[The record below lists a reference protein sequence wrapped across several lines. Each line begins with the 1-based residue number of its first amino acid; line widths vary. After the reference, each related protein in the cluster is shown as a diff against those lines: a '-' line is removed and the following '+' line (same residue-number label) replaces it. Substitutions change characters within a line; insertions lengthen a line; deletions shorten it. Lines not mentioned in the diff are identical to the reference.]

1 MDTVF
6 AAWADQLDAAAD
18 HEERAAAYMT
28 EPDTWVD
35 ERLSEEIWSMQARIM
50 RALVDHRRVAV
61 QSCHGVGK
69 SHIASR
75 TVAWWIDSHPIEDV
89 FVITTAPTFPQ
100 VEAVLW
106 RYINQAHRGGQLP
119 GRTTSVSW
127 KVDDILVAFGRKPAD
142 HDPGAFQGIHA
153 RYVLV
158 IIDEACGVPE
168 SLWIALD
175 SLTTNPDCRILAIG
189 NPDDPSSHFA
199 RVCAPGSLWHR
210 VRISAF
216 DSPNFTGEQVSERL
230 GRVLISPSWVEEKR
244 LEWGEDNPIY
254 RAKIL
259 GEFSENDPHKVI
271 RVSDV
276 AACRLNLTVPYA
288 DEQLL
293 PIELGV
299 DVGGGGDETVIRE
312 RRGIQAGREWRDF
325 TDKPEKI
332 APMIL
337 LAIRETGATN
347 VKVDAIGVGFGVIG
361 ELENMRRRD
370 EHGATITAVNVAEKS
385 RQPARFENV
394 RAEMWWEI
402 GRLLSERRE
411 WDLSGPDQGGTMDNS
426 DTTVAQLLE
435 PRWEISSTGRIKI
448 EAKDDIRKRTGR
460 SPDNAD
466 ALLMAYYTPPGADA
480 VGWYQEFLEARKQ
493 PR

>member
-1 MDTVF
+1 MD
-6 AAWADQLDAAAD
+6 ALSLADALEADADAVEARRIQA
-18 HEERAAAYMT
+18 EQYQGNPAV
-28 EPDTWVD
+28 WVGD
-35 ERLSEEIWSMQARIM
+35 RLGEEIWSMQARIM
-50 RALVDHRRVAV
+50 KALVEHRRVAV

-75 TVAWWIDSHPIEDV
+75 TVAWWIDSHPVEDV

-106 RYINQAHRGGQLP
+106 RYINQAHRGGKLP

-127 KVDDILVAFGRKPAD
+127 KIDDILVAFGRKPAD

-153 RYVLV
+153 QYVLV

-210 VRISAF
+210 VKISAF
-216 DSPNFTGEQVSERL
+216 DSPNFTGEVVSERL
-230 GRVLISPSWVEEKR
+230 GRVLIGPSWVEEKR
-244 LEWGEDNPIY
+244 DEWGEDNPIY
-254 RAKIL
+254 RAKVL
-259 GEFSENDPHKVI
+259 GEFSQNDPHKVV

-276 AACRLNLTVPYA
+276 AACRLSVALSYKP
-288 DEQLL
+288 DQLL
-293 PIELGV
+293 PVELGV

-312 RRGIQAGREWRDF
+312 RRGVVAGREWRDY

-332 APMIL
+332 APMVM
-337 LAIRETGATN
+337 LAIRETGATR
-347 VKVDAIGVGFGVIG
+347 VKVDSIGVGFGVVG
-361 ELENMRRRD
+361 ELENMRRRG
-370 EHGATITAVNVAEKS
+370 EHSAEIIAVNVAEKS
-385 RQPARFENV
+385 REPGRFENV
-394 RAEMWWEI
+394 RAEMWWEV

-411 WDLSGPDQGGTMDNS
+411 WDLSGPEQGGQMENS
-426 DTTVAQLLE
+426 DTTVAQLLD
-435 PRWEISSTGRIKI
+435 PRWEVSSTGRIKI
-448 EAKDDIRKRTGR
+448 ESKDDIRARTGR

-466 ALLMAYYTPPGADA
+466 ALLMAYYTPPGGSAQA
-480 VGWYQEFLEARKQ
+480 FLEALSAR
-493 PR
+493 R